1 MISADGVECDPA
13 KVEAVK
19 AWKPPHNVRFVRS
32 FLGTVG
38 YYRRFI
44 KSFAEIAKPLF
55 DLLKKN
61 RRFVWTDACQRAFR
75 TLQQKLVTAPV
86 MAYPQDEG
94 QFILDTDASAY
105 AIGGVLSQVQTGKD
119 GQPAE
124 RVIAYASRTMQA
136 RETRYCA
143 RRREFCQA
151 FPPIFVG
158 TQSDYTN

>member
-1 MISADGVECDPA
+1 MAMAYLDDIIVFASTVSDMVDRLKIIFGRLRSAGLKLKAKKCELFQLKTIFLGHVISADGVECDPA

-75 TLQQKLVTAPV
+75 TL
-86 MAYPQDEG
+86 
-94 QFILDTDASAY
+94 
-105 AIGGVLSQVQTGKD
+105 
-119 GQPAE
+119 
-124 RVIAYASRTMQA
+124 
-136 RETRYCA
+136 
-143 RRREFCQA
+143 
-151 FPPIFVG
+151 
-158 TQSDYTN
+158 